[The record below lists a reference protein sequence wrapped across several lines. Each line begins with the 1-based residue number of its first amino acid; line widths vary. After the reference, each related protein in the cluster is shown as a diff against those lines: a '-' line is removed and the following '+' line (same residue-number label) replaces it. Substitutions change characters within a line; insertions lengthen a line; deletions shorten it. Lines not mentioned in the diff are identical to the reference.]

1 MPSEAR
7 TGRKFLFHFR
17 FSCVCIVYG
26 PLQPAGFYN
35 FNRAETKREKE
46 EGTEDALQRFCQKAD
61 GRSWLCQQRVINL
74 SISGQISSERLCKA
88 R

>member
-7 TGRKFLFHFR
+7 TERNFLFHFR

-35 FNRAETKREKE
+35 FNPAETKREKE
-46 EGTEDALQRFCQKAD
+46 EGTGEALQRFYQKAD
-61 GRSWLCQQRVINL
+61 GKGRLCQQRVINL
-74 SISGQISSERLCKA
+74 SISGQTSSEQLCKA